1 MTTSA
6 GLFQSKEE
14 KIVERY
20 LNSKEGHAA
29 ILKAKKEGKSKKE
42 LLKMR
47 SAVQRLPQIGSANLL
62 EDVLTG
68 LIAEQFAGEDLERS
82 LSELGPPL
90 VVKETSVVHRGVWAS
105 HGPDMCCPIFAPE

>member
-1 MTTSA
+1 MFLRESYYASSSPETNSVTTSA

-42 LLKMR
+42 LLKMHKKDIVHLY
-47 SAVQRLPQIGSANLL
+47 SA
-62 EDVLTG
+62 T
-68 LIAEQFAGEDLERS
+68 EDLK
-82 LSELGPPL
+82 LS
-90 VVKETSVVHRGVWAS
+90 AF
-105 HGPDMCCPIFAPE
+105 I